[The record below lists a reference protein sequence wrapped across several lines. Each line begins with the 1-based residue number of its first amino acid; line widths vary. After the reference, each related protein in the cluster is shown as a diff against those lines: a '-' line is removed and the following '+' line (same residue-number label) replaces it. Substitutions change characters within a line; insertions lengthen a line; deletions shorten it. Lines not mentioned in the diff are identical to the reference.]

1 MQLDPTD
8 LPCGLTDFSVR
19 RLCRGDEERLAEFYE
34 SLSDRSRHFFEPQRE
49 NSLEMMTVV
58 VDRTLAG
65 EDLGLIALD
74 PSGRVIAHLF
84 YWHISRDV
92 PHLGIG
98 IRDEYQNLGL
108 GATLFAYLVA
118 LGRHALK
125 KQAVG
130 LTLVKEN
137 ARALHL
143 YRKFGFRIVGD
154 ATFRQPND
162 SYEMR
167 LDFVPREVAP

>member
-1 MQLDPTD
+1 VPFVIALA
-8 LPCGLTDFSVR
+8 LPLWWTGGVFGY
-19 RLCRGDEERLAEFYE
+19 RLVERGG
-34 SLSDRSRHFFEPQRE
+34 
-49 NSLEMMTVV
+49 
-58 VDRTLAG
+58 RTHATG

-74 PSGRVIAHLF
+74 PSRRVIAHIF

-108 GATLFAYLVA
+108 AATLFAYIFA
-118 LGRHALK
+118 LDRHALK

-167 LDFVPREVAP
+167 LDFAPREVAP